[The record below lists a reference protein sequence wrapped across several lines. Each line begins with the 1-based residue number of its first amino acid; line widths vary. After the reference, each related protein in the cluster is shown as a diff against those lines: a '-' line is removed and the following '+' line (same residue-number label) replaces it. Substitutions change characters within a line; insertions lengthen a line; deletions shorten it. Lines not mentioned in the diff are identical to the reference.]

1 MSLDRERLLEHLA
14 ELDALLAE
22 QNMRALDVFATLK
35 READDTLAD
44 SLATL
49 DDALFKLDFAAARE
63 TTANLKGIL
72 LQ

>member
-63 TTANLKGIL
+63 TTAHLKGIL

>member
-1 MSLDRERLLEHLA
+1 M
-14 ELDALLAE
+14 LAE

-49 DDALFKLDFAAARE
+49 DDALFKLDFVAARE

>member
-1 MSLDRERLLEHLA
+1 M
-14 ELDALLAE
+14 LAE

>member
-49 DDALFKLDFAAARE
+49 DDALFKLDFAAARK